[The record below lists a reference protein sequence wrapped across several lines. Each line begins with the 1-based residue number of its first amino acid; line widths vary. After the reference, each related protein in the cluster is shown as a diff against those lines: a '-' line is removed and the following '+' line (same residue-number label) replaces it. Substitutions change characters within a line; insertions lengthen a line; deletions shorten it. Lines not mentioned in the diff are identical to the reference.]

1 MLKKTEKAAI
11 LYRMVMDKHF
21 CPYGLKS
28 KWMLE
33 RNG

>member
-11 LYRMVMDKHF
+11 LYRMLMDKHL